1 MKVSLCISSF
11 ILSHGFHTFV
21 QMIYKSTDKIKCRCF
36 STNVCWIFHLEY
48 AIVISKPTI
57 LQWTHHWSLQMGS
70 SLRLIYIIA
79 WIFSKIQTLK
89 LSFDFAFLFIYL
101 IYQHLC
107 NLPSRICLIHSFC
120 SSPIVPVLVPL
131 V

>member
-11 ILSHGFHTFV
+11 ILSHGFCANDLQIHRQNKMQVFF
-21 QMIYKSTDKIKCRCF
+21 YKCLLNILLGICNC
-36 STNVCWIFHLEY
+36 HLK
-48 AIVISKPTI
+48 ANNPT
-57 LQWTHHWSLQMGS
+57 MNS
-70 SLRLIYIIA
+70 SLIPPNGF
-79 WIFSKIQTLK
+79 FSEIDLYHSMNLLCLKIQTLK